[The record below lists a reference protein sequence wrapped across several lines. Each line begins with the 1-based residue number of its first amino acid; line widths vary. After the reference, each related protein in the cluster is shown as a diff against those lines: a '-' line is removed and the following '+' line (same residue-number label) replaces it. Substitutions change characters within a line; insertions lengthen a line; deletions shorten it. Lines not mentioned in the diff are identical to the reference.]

1 MSPPPERSTRAR
13 VTRPGPSTG
22 PTEAVARPVASSG
35 PIEADHVL
43 LARLSIEGI
52 GGSNKIP
59 VSQAVSREYPI
70 PQEIK
75 NGGSA
80 LIKLYVEERMKRI
93 EEHNS
98 RIQECVVNETQYL
111 REATRGDGVVQCPD
125 CGAEVPWGS
134 VLYHRT
140 RMCPK
145 SRI

>member
-22 PTEAVARPVASSG
+22 PTEAVARPV
-35 PIEADHVL
+35 PTIEADHVL

-80 LIKLYVEERMKRI
+80 LIKLYVEEKM
-93 EEHNS
+93 
-98 RIQECVVNETQYL
+98 Q
-111 REATRGDGVVQCPD
+111 
-125 CGAEVPWGS
+125 
-134 VLYHRT
+134 
-140 RMCPK
+140 
-145 SRI
+145 